1 MASVGQSL
9 FGQGERRVG
18 VYFGS
23 AEFPLVGQRETPSSD
38 FFASGRRSVAVE
50 KVLAAA
56 AAAAFLVSHRR
67 REWHYTKVR

>member
-18 VYFGS
+18 DCFGS
-23 AEFPLVGQRETPSSD
+23 AEFPVVWQSEKTSSD

-56 AAAAFLVSHRR
+56 AFLVSHRR
-67 REWHYTKVR
+67 CEWHYTKVR

>member
-18 VYFGS
+18 DYFGS
-23 AEFPLVGQRETPSSD
+23 AEFPVVWQSETPSSD

-50 KVLAAA
+50 KVLDG
-56 AAAAFLVSHRR
+56 AAFLVSHRR
-67 REWHYTKVR
+67 CEWHYTKVR